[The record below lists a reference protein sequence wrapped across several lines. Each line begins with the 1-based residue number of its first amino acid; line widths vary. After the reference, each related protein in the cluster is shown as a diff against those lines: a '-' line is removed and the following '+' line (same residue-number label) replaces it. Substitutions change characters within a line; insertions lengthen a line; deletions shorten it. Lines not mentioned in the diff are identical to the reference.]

1 MAAFGEFVTRL
12 LEEGRIVLGTS
23 PPRAEPPTD
32 RDAAVLAAAFATHAL
47 AVAGPPIAFDPRM
60 AIESAELVRQAAW
73 ALVDHRET
81 PASLQ
86 RRLRM
91 ARDPSS
97 ASHHLSA
104 DLFLRY
110 LPQVLKRARALDPT
124 DPLVDILAEI
134 LRRWPLSG
142 ALSDVEEPPIT
153 SLALDGHPG
162 LLLLYAERLA
172 AGDRPGWRPD
182 PSSPP
187 YPFVELLNDRPD
199 TPTSSPTG
207 SNSIR

>member
-12 LEEGRIVLGTS
+12 LEEGRIVLGTD
-23 PPRAEPPTD
+23 PPRPQAPTD
-32 RDAAVLAAAFATHAL
+32 RDAAALADAFAAHAL
-47 AVAGPPIAFDPRM
+47 AVAGPPIAFDLQT
-60 AIESAELVRQAAW
+60 ALEAAELVHQAAW

-81 PASLQ
+81 PGSLR

-110 LPQVLKRARALDPT
+110 LPQVVRRARALDPT
-124 DPLVDILAEI
+124 DPLVDILAEV

-142 ALSDVEEPPIT
+142 VLSDVEEPPIT
-153 SLALDGHPG
+153 PPELDGHPG

-172 AGDRPGWRPD
+172 AGDRPGWRPE
-182 PSSPP
+182 PTSPP
-187 YPFVELLNDRPD
+187 YPFVELVADRSDIP
-199 TPTSSPTG
+199 TPTPTG
-207 SNSIR
+207 PNSIL